1 MLLHVVL
8 SHIVLSQNMFRVMT
22 VQGLWVLYSLIT
34 SLLFVGLV
42 LRQADKIT
50 NGTSRSSISGSICP
64 RKFFMS
70 SGSLDV
76 VDRFAHY
83 GFSMTILVQH
93 IRFKISIKEV
103 PTTEKYESIFG
114 PISFKTKTKLNSFK
128 TKS

>member
-50 NGTSRSSISGSICP
+50 NGTSRKKVINIFPENLLGT
-64 RKFFMS
+64 
-70 SGSLDV
+70 
-76 VDRFAHY
+76 VDFASDIWSFR
-83 GFSMTILVQH
+83 GVIDNIKKMQH
-93 IRFKISIKEV
+93 LFHRPF
-103 PTTEKYESIFG
+103 
-114 PISFKTKTKLNSFK
+114 
-128 TKS
+128 